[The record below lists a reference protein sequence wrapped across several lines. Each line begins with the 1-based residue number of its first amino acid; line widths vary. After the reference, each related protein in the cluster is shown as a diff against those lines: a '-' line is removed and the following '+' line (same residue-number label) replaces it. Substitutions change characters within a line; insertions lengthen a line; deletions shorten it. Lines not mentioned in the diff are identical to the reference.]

1 MTADR
6 KPPGRVWLVGA
17 GPGDPGLITVR
28 GAAVL
33 READAVVYDALASP
47 ELLQLASPEAE
58 RFNVGKR
65 GHEEITRSQGEIN
78 ALLVRLAREGKKVV
92 RLKGGDPFVFGRGGE
107 EATACVEAGVVFEVI
122 PGISSAVAAL
132 AYAGIPI
139 TDRRHSAS
147 FAVVTGHKDPTRVSK
162 ETRWRELATAAD
174 TLVILMGMRNLE
186 SVVGHLLEG
195 GCAASK
201 PAAAVMNGTLPSQR
215 VVVAPLAELVQKVR
229 DAKFGAPCA
238 VVVGDV
244 VQLRDS
250 LAWFEKRPLFGSRVL
265 VTRAAG
271 QSGEML
277 SALRELG
284 AEAVVVPM
292 IRLAPPEDL
301 SDLDA
306 ALGRLARYDA
316 LLFTS
321 ANAVR
326 FLTARAEEIGCSTLE
341 DAPPVACVG
350 PVTAEAAR
358 RAGFSVVL
366 VPEEGRRDAGG
377 LLEAVSKRWSP
388 RGRHFLL
395 PQAEVARPVLAEG
408 LQQGG
413 ASVDEVTVYRT
424 LAAEVDADALR
435 AQLRDRKLDA
445 ITFTSPSTVEHFAA
459 LLDEESRKAAADC
472 TVAAIGPVTADALR
486 RLGLAPDWV
495 PDEPT
500 VRALVEGLAVC
511 MGREPEGEER

>member
-1 MTADR
+1 LTADR
-6 KPPGRVWLVGA
+6 RSRGRVWLVGA
-17 GPGDPGLITVR
+17 GPGDPDLITVR
-28 GAAVL
+28 GAAAL
-33 READAVVYDALASP
+33 RKADAVVYDALASP
-47 ELLQLASPEAE
+47 ELLQLAPPEAE

-65 GHEEITRSQGEIN
+65 GHEEITRSQGDIN
-78 ALLVRLAREGKKVV
+78 ALLVRLAREGKQVV

-107 EATACVEAGVVFEVI
+107 EATACVEAGVAFEVV
-122 PGISSAVAAL
+122 PGILSAVAAL

-147 FAVVTGHKDPTRVSK
+147 FAVVTGHKDPTRVSQ
-162 ETRWRELATAAD
+162 ETRWRELATASD

-186 SVVGHLLEG
+186 SIVGQLLDG

-215 VVVAPLAELVQKVR
+215 VVVAPLAELVRKVR
-229 DAKFGAPCA
+229 DARLGAPTA

-244 VQLRDS
+244 VKLRDS

-265 VTRAAG
+265 VTRAAD
-271 QSGEML
+271 QSEEIV

-292 IRLAPPEDL
+292 IRLVPPADPSEI
-301 SDLDA
+301 DA
-306 ALGRLARYDA
+306 ALGGLADYDA

-326 FLTARAEEIGCSTLE
+326 FFAARAGEIGRSILE
-341 DAPPVACVG
+341 AAPPTACVG
-350 PVTAEAAR
+350 PITAEVAR

-366 VPEEGRRDAGG
+366 VPSDRRGARG
-377 LLEAVSKRWSP
+377 LLEAVSKHWP
-388 RGRHFLL
+388 PQGRRFLL

-408 LQQGG
+408 LREGG
-413 ASVDEVTVYRT
+413 ASVDDLTVYRT
-424 LAAEVDADALR
+424 LAAEVDVDVLR
-435 AQLRDRKLDA
+435 EQLCGRRLDA
-445 ITFTSPSTVEHFAA
+445 ITFTSPSTAEHFAA
-459 LLDEESRKAAADC
+459 LLDEESRKAAAEC
-472 TVAAIGPVTADALR
+472 TIAAIGPVTADALR

-500 VRALVEGLAVC
+500 VRALVEGLGVR
-511 MGREPEGEER
+511 MGREPEGDGR

>member
-1 MTADR
+1 
-6 KPPGRVWLVGA
+6 LVGA
-17 GPGDPGLITVR
+17 GPGDPDLITVR

-33 READAVVYDALASP
+33 READAVVYDVLASP
-47 ELLQLASPEAE
+47 ELLKLASPDAE

-65 GHEEITRSQGEIN
+65 GHEEITRSQDDIN
-78 ALLVRLAREGKKVV
+78 ALLVRLAGEGKKVV

-107 EATACVEAGVVFEVI
+107 EVTACAEAGVAFEVI
-122 PGISSAVAAL
+122 PGISSAIAAL

-139 TDRRHSAS
+139 TDRRYSAS
-147 FAVVTGHKDPTRVSK
+147 FSVVTGHNDPTRASQ
-162 ETRWRELATAAD
+162 ETRWRELATASD

-186 SVVGHLLEG
+186 VIVGHLLDA

-215 VVVAPLAELVQKVR
+215 VVVAPLAELVEKVR
-229 DAKFGAPCA
+229 EAKLGAPSA

-265 VTRAAG
+265 VTRAAD
-271 QSGEML
+271 QSGEMV
-277 SALRELG
+277 SALREHG

-292 IRLAPPEDL
+292 IRLAAPADF
-301 SDLDA
+301 SGVDA
-306 ALGRLARYDA
+306 ALGRLASYDA

-326 FLTARAEEIGCSTLE
+326 FLAVRAEEIGSSALE
-341 DAPPVACVG
+341 DAPPTACVG
-350 PVTAEAAR
+350 PITAEAAR
-358 RAGFSVVL
+358 RAGYSVVL
-366 VPEEGRRDAGG
+366 VPSDRRDAGG
-377 LLEAVSKRWSP
+377 LLEAVSKHWSP
-388 RGRHFLL
+388 RGRRFLL
-395 PQAEVARPVLAEG
+395 PQAEEARPELAEG
-408 LQQGG
+408 LRERG

-424 LAAEVDADALR
+424 VAAEVDADALR
-435 AQLRDRKLDA
+435 EQLCGRRLDA
-445 ITFTSPSTVEHFAA
+445 ITFTSPSTAEHFAA
-459 LLDEESRKAAADC
+459 LMNDESRKAAADC

-500 VRALVEGLAVC
+500 VRALVEGLAVHLSRKSQ
-511 MGREPEGEER
+511 GDER

>member
-1 MTADR
+1 
-6 KPPGRVWLVGA
+6 LVGA
-17 GPGDPGLITVR
+17 GPGDPDLITVR

-47 ELLQLASPEAE
+47 ELLQLVSPEAE

-65 GHEEITRSQGEIN
+65 GHEEINRSQGDIN
-78 ALLVRLAREGKKVV
+78 ELLVRLAREGKKVV

-107 EATACVEAGVVFEVI
+107 EATACVEAGIAFEVV
-122 PGISSAVAAL
+122 PGILSAVAAL
-132 AYAGIPI
+132 SYAGIPI

-147 FAVVTGHKDPTRVSK
+147 FAVVTGHNDPTRVAQG
-162 ETRWRELATAAD
+162 TRWRELATSSD

-186 SVVGHLLEG
+186 SIVGRLLEG
-195 GCAASK
+195 GCDASK
-201 PAAAVMNGTLPSQR
+201 PAAVVMNGTLPSQR

-229 DAKFGAPCA
+229 DANLGAPSA

-265 VTRAAG
+265 VTRAAD
-271 QSGEML
+271 QCDEMVN
-277 SALRELG
+277 ALRDLG

-292 IRLAPPEDL
+292 IRLAPPAEY
-301 SDLDA
+301 SEVDA

-316 LLFTS
+316 ILFTS

-326 FLTARAEEIGCSTLE
+326 FFAARAEEIGRSTF
-341 DAPPVACVG
+341 DGAPPTACVG
-350 PVTAEAAR
+350 PITAEAAR
-358 RAGFSVVL
+358 RAGFAVEL
-366 VPEEGRRDAGG
+366 VPGDQRNAGG
-377 LLEAVSKRWSP
+377 LLEAVSKHWEPGHRC
-388 RGRHFLL
+388 FLL
-395 PQAEVARPVLAEG
+395 PQAEAARPVLAEG
-408 LQQGG
+408 LRKSG
-413 ASVDEVTVYRT
+413 ASVDAVTVYRT
-424 LAAEVDADALR
+424 LASEVDADALR
-435 AQLRDRKLDA
+435 EQLRGRRLDA
-445 ITFTSPSTVEHFAA
+445 ITFTSPSTAENFAA
-459 LLDEESRKAAADC
+459 LLDEECRKAAADC

-500 VRALVEGLAVC
+500 VRALVEGLAAYPGC
-511 MGREPEGEER
+511 GPEGGER

>member
-1 MTADR
+1 VTA
-6 KPPGRVWLVGA
+6 KQPPRGRVWLVGA
-17 GPGDPGLITVR
+17 GPGDPDLITVR
-28 GAAVL
+28 GAAAL
-33 READAVVYDALASP
+33 READAVVYDVLAPP
-47 ELLQLASPEAE
+47 ELLQLAPPHAE
-58 RFNVGKR
+58 RINVGKR
-65 GHEEITRSQGEIN
+65 GHEEITRPQSDIN

-107 EATACVEAGVVFEVI
+107 EASACAEAGVAFEVI
-122 PGISSAVAAL
+122 PGISSAIAAL

-147 FAVVTGHKDPTRVSK
+147 FSVVTGHKDPTRVSQ
-162 ETRWRELATAAD
+162 ETRWRELATASD
-174 TLVILMGMRNLE
+174 TLVVLMGMRNLE
-186 SVVGHLLEG
+186 SIVGRLLED
-195 GCAASK
+195 GCDASK

-229 DAKFGAPCA
+229 DANLGAPSA

-250 LAWFEKRPLFGSRVL
+250 LAWFEKRPLFGARVL
-265 VTRAAG
+265 VTRAAD
-271 QSGEML
+271 QNEEMV

-292 IRLAPPEDL
+292 IRLAPPADL
-301 SDLDA
+301 SEIDA
-306 ALGRLARYDA
+306 ALGRLESYDA

-326 FLTARAEEIGCSTLE
+326 FVAARAEEIGRSGFGG
-341 DAPPVACVG
+341 APPTACVG
-350 PVTAEAAR
+350 PITAETAR
-358 RAGFSVVL
+358 RAGFSVAL
-366 VPEEGRRDAGG
+366 VPSDRRDAGG
-377 LLEAVSKRWSP
+377 LLEAVSKHWPP
-388 RGRHFLL
+388 RGRRFLL
-395 PQAEVARPVLAEG
+395 PQAEAARPVLAEG
-408 LQQGG
+408 LREGG
-413 ASVDEVTVYRT
+413 ASVDALTVYRT

-435 AQLRDRKLDA
+435 EQLRGRRLDA
-445 ITFTSPSTVEHFAA
+445 ITFTSPSTAENFAA

-500 VRALVEGLAVC
+500 VRALVEGLVVR
-511 MGREPEGEER
+511 MGREPEGGER

>member
-1 MTADR
+1 MTADQR
-6 KPPGRVWLVGA
+6 PRGRVWLVGA
-17 GPGDPGLITVR
+17 GPGDPDLITVR
-28 GAAVL
+28 GAAAL
-33 READAVVYDALASP
+33 READAVVYDVLASP

-65 GHEEITRSQGEIN
+65 GHEEITRSQSDIN

-107 EATACVEAGVVFEVI
+107 EATACVEAGVAFEVI
-122 PGISSAVAAL
+122 PGISSAIAAL

-147 FAVVTGHKDPTRVSK
+147 FAVVNGHNDPTRVSK
-162 ETRWRELATAAD
+162 ETRWCELATASD
-174 TLVILMGMRNLE
+174 TLVVLMGMRNLE
-186 SVVGHLLEG
+186 SVVGQLLEG

-215 VVVAPLAELVQKVR
+215 VVVAPLAELVQKIR
-229 DAKFGAPCA
+229 DAKLGAPCA

-265 VTRAAG
+265 VTRPAD
-271 QSGEML
+271 QSGEMV

-292 IRLAPPEDL
+292 IRLAPPADL
-301 SDLDA
+301 AELDA
-306 ALGRLARYDA
+306 ALGRLAGYDA

-326 FLTARAEEIGCSTLE
+326 FFAARAEEIGGSILK
-341 DAPPVACVG
+341 DAPPIACVG
-350 PVTAEAAR
+350 PITAEAAR
-358 RAGFSVVL
+358 SAGFSVAL
-366 VPEEGRRDAGG
+366 VPSDRCDAGG

-388 RGRHFLL
+388 RGRHYLL
-395 PQAEVARPVLAEG
+395 PQAEAARPVLAEG
-408 LQQGG
+408 LREGG
-413 ASVDEVTVYRT
+413 ARVDQLTVYRT
-424 LAAEVDADALR
+424 LAAKVDADALR
-435 AQLRDRKLDA
+435 GQLRDHRLDA
-445 ITFTSPSTVEHFAA
+445 ITFTSPSTAEHFAA

-486 RLGLAPDWV
+486 RLGLAPNWV

-500 VRALVEGLAVC
+500 VRALIEGLAVRI
-511 MGREPEGEER
+511 GREPAGDER

>member
-1 MTADR
+1 MTASQR
-6 KPPGRVWLVGA
+6 ACGRVWLVGA

-28 GAAVL
+28 GAAAL

-47 ELLQLASPEAE
+47 DLLQLAPPEAE
-58 RFNVGKR
+58 LFNVGKR
-65 GHEEITRSQGEIN
+65 GHEEITRSQDEIN

-107 EATACVEAGVVFEVI
+107 EATACAEAGVAFEVI
-122 PGISSAVAAL
+122 PGISSAVGAL

-147 FAVVTGHKDPTRVSK
+147 FSVVTGHKDPTRVAK
-162 ETRWRELATAAD
+162 ETRWRELATASD

-186 SVVGHLLEG
+186 TIVGNLLDG

-201 PAAAVMNGTLPSQR
+201 PAAVVMNGTLPSQR
-215 VVVAPLAELVQKVR
+215 VVVAPLAKLVEKVH
-229 DAKFGAPCA
+229 DAKLGAPSA
-238 VVVGDV
+238 VIVGGV

-265 VTRAAG
+265 VTRAAY
-271 QSGEML
+271 QSGEMV

-284 AEAVVVPM
+284 AEAVAVPM
-292 IRLAPPEDL
+292 IRLGPPADL
-301 SDLDA
+301 SEIDA
-306 ALGRLARYDA
+306 ALGGLAGYDA

-326 FLTARAEEIGCSTLE
+326 FFVARAEEIGRSSLE
-341 DAPPVACVG
+341 DVPPTACVG
-350 PVTAEAAR
+350 PITAEAAR
-358 RAGFSVVL
+358 RAGFSVAL
-366 VPEEGRRDAGG
+366 VPSDRRDAAG
-377 LLEAVSKRWSP
+377 LLEAVSKHWPP
-388 RGRHFLL
+388 RGRRFLL
-395 PQAEVARPVLAEG
+395 PQAEAARPVLAKG
-408 LQQGG
+408 LREGG

-435 AQLRDRKLDA
+435 EQLCGHRLDA
-445 ITFTSPSTVEHFAA
+445 LTFTSPSTAENFVA
-459 LLDEESRKAAADC
+459 LLDEESLKAAADC

-500 VRALVEGLAVC
+500 VRALVEGLVVR
-511 MGREPEGEER
+511 MGREPEGDER

>member
-1 MTADR
+1 MTA
-6 KPPGRVWLVGA
+6 KQPPRGRVWLVGA

-33 READAVVYDALASP
+33 READAVIYDALAAT
-47 ELLQLASPEAE
+47 ELLQLAPPEAE

-65 GHEEITRSQGEIN
+65 GHEEISQSQGDIN

-107 EATACVEAGVVFEVI
+107 EATACVEAGVAFEVI
-122 PGISSAVAAL
+122 PGISSALAAL

-139 TDRRHSAS
+139 TDRRHSSS
-147 FAVVTGHKDPTRVSK
+147 FAVVTGHKDPTRVSE
-162 ETRWRELATAAD
+162 ETRWRELATASD
-174 TLVILMGMRNLE
+174 TLVVLMGMRNLE
-186 SVVGHLLEG
+186 SIVGRLLDG

-201 PAAAVMNGTLPSQR
+201 PAAAVMNGSLPSQR
-215 VVVAPLAELVQKVR
+215 VVAAPLSELVQKVR
-229 DAKFGAPCA
+229 DAKLGAPSA

-265 VTRAAG
+265 VTRAAD
-271 QSGEML
+271 QSEEMV

-292 IRLAPPEDL
+292 IRLAPPADL
-301 SDLDA
+301 SEVDA
-306 ALGRLARYDA
+306 VLGGLANYDA

-326 FLTARAEEIGCSTLE
+326 FLVARAEEIGRSSLE
-341 DAPPVACVG
+341 DAPPTACVG
-350 PVTAEAAR
+350 PITAEVAR
-358 RAGFSVVL
+358 SAGFSVAL
-366 VPEEGRRDAGG
+366 VPSDRRDAGG
-377 LLEAVSKRWSP
+377 LLEAVSKHWPP
-388 RGRHFLL
+388 RGRRFLL
-395 PQAEVARPVLAEG
+395 PQAEAARPVLAKG
-408 LQQGG
+408 LREGG
-413 ASVDEVTVYRT
+413 ASVDDVTVYRT

-435 AQLRDRKLDA
+435 EQLCGRRLDA
-445 ITFTSPSTVEHFAA
+445 ITFTSPSTAEHFVA
-459 LLDEESRKAAADC
+459 LLDDESLKAAADC

-486 RLGLAPDWV
+486 RLGLVPDWV
-495 PDEPT
+495 PEEPT
-500 VRALVEGLAVC
+500 VRALVEGLVAR
-511 MGREPEGEER
+511 MGREPEGGER

>member
-6 KPPGRVWLVGA
+6 RPLGRVWLVGA
-17 GPGDPGLITVR
+17 GPGDPDLITVR

-33 READAVVYDALASP
+33 READAVVYDALASN
-47 ELLQLASPEAE
+47 ELLQLAPPKAE
-58 RFNVGKR
+58 HFNVGKR
-65 GHEEITRSQGEIN
+65 GHEEITRSQGDIN

-107 EATACVEAGVVFEVI
+107 EATACADAGVAFEVV
-122 PGISSAVAAL
+122 PGVSSVVAAL

-147 FAVVTGHKDPTRVSK
+147 FAVVTGHKDPTRVSQ
-162 ETRWRELATAAD
+162 ETRWHELATAAD

-186 SVVGHLLEG
+186 SIVAQLLEG

-229 DAKFGAPCA
+229 AAKLGAPCA

-244 VQLRDS
+244 VRLRDS
-250 LAWFEKRPLFGSRVL
+250 LVWFEKRPLSGSRVL
-265 VTRAAG
+265 VTRAAD
-271 QSGEML
+271 QSAEIV

-301 SDLDA
+301 SEVDA
-306 ALGRLARYDA
+306 VLGRLASYDA

-326 FLTARAEEIGCSTLE
+326 FFAARAEEIGHSALE
-341 DAPPVACVG
+341 DAPPAACVG
-350 PVTAEAAR
+350 PITAEAAR
-358 RAGFSVVL
+358 RAGFSVAL
-366 VPEEGRRDAGG
+366 VPCDRSDALG
-377 LLEAVSKRWSP
+377 LLEAVSKHWPP
-388 RGRHFLL
+388 RGRRFLL
-395 PQAEVARPVLAEG
+395 PQAEVARPALAKG
-408 LQQGG
+408 LRERG
-413 ASVDEVTVYRT
+413 ASVDAVTVYRT
-424 LAAEVDADALR
+424 VAADVDADALR
-435 AQLRDRKLDA
+435 EQLRGRRLDA
-445 ITFTSPSTVEHFAA
+445 VTFTSPSTAENFAA
-459 LLDEESRKAAADC
+459 LLDEESLKAAAEC
-472 TVAAIGPVTADALR
+472 TIAAIGPVTAEALR
-486 RLGLAPDWV
+486 RLGLPPDWV
-495 PDEPT
+495 SDEPT
-500 VRALVEGLAVC
+500 MRALVEGLAPR
-511 MGREPEGEER
+511 MGREPEGDER